1 MSSSRAHQDRS
12 RAGEPARERSW
23 LQEAA
28 FPVGVLALGVFTLVD
43 ASTIAVPSSANT
55 VGPQAFPYAVGVLLI
70 ASAVALFVD
79 LARGR
84 LGDAEEGEDVDVT
97 AGTDWVT
104 VLKLT
109 ASFAALVVLVEPLG
123 WPIAGTVLFG
133 GAAWSLGARPWWRPV
148 LVGAVLAV
156 AIQIVF
162 TQLLGLFLPAG
173 PLEGVS
179 FFG

>member
-1 MSSSRAHQDRS
+1 MTSSRADRDRS

-23 LQEAA
+23 SQAA
-28 FPVGVLALGVFTLVD
+28 FPVGLLALGVFTIVD
-43 ASTIAVPSSANT
+43 ASTITVPRSVNT
-55 VGPQAFPYAVGVLLI
+55 VGPQAFPYAVGALLI

-84 LGDAEEGEDVDVT
+84 LQAEAEEGEDVDTTVS
-97 AGTDWVT
+97 TDWVT

-123 WPIAGTVLFG
+123 WPIAATVLFG
-133 GAAWSLGARPWWRPV
+133 GGAWSLGARPWWRPV
-148 LVGAVLAV
+148 LIGAVLAV
-156 AIQIVF
+156 AMQIVF
-162 TQLLGLFLPAG
+162 TQLLGLYLPAG

>member
-1 MSSSRAHQDRS
+1 MTSPRADQDRS
-12 RAGEPARERSW
+12 RAGQPARERPW
-23 LQEAA
+23 AEAA
-28 FPVGVLALGVFTLVD
+28 FPVGVLALGLFTIVD
-43 ASTIAVPSSANT
+43 ASTIAVPSSVNT
-55 VGPQAFPYAVGVLLI
+55 VGPRVFPYAVGALLV

-84 LGDAEEGEDVDVT
+84 LGDAEEGEDVDTTVS
-97 AGTDWVT
+97 TDWIT

-123 WPIAGTVLFG
+123 WPIAATVLFG
-133 GAAWSLGARPWWRPV
+133 GAGWSLGARPWWRPV
-148 LVGAVLAV
+148 LAGAVVAV
-156 AIQIVF
+156 VTQIVF